1 MRRLKLL
8 RRLNGII
15 IVVVFALAPRLSVAA
30 TSAEKLFVQANK
42 FYEAKEFD
50 KAIQAYQS
58 VLKQSLESASL
69 YYNLGNAYFKKGD
82 LGHAILYYLKAK
94 RLDPSDGDI
103 AHNLAFAKQFSRVQ
117 MEGVQL
123 NPISSLLIALID
135 PYRFE
140 TLAWVSS
147 GCFILLFLFLI
158 ARFGVGIRTAG
169 VKLAV
174 VLTSVLLAVS
184 VSLTMYKY
192 KYEFLTRRAVI
203 IAEEA
208 PVLTGP
214 TEQSDIELQGAPGL
228 IVEILAETPE
238 YYNVLFE
245 NKRRGWIKRD
255 LVAEV

>member
-1 MRRLKLL
+1 LL
-8 RRLNGII
+8 RRLNCII
-15 IVVVFALAPRLSVAA
+15 IAAFFAFAPRLSVAT
-30 TSAEKLFVQANK
+30 TSAGEQFAQANK
-42 FYEAKEFD
+42 LYEAKEFD

-58 VLKQSLESASL
+58 VLSQGVESSSL

-82 LGHAILYYLKAK
+82 LGYAILYYLKAK
-94 RLDPSDGDI
+94 RLDPSDDDI

-117 MEGVQL
+117 MEGVEL
-123 NPISSLLIALID
+123 NPISSFLVSLVD
-135 PYRFE
+135 PYRLE
-140 TLAWVSS
+140 TLAWISS

-158 ARFGVGIRTAG
+158 ARFGLGIRTAG
-169 VKLAV
+169 VRLAAV
-174 VLTSVLLAVS
+174 VTLVLLVVS
-184 VSLTMYKY
+184 VGLTTFKY
-192 KYEFLTRRAVI
+192 RHDYLTRRAVI

-214 TEQSDIELQGAPGL
+214 TEQSDVELQGAPGL

>member
-1 MRRLKLL
+1 ML
-8 RRLNGII
+8 RRLYCII
-15 IVVVFALAPRLSVAA
+15 IAAFFAFTPRPSVAA
-30 TSAEKLFVQANK
+30 TSVSEEFAQANK
-42 FYEAKEFD
+42 SYEAKEFD
-50 KAIQAYQS
+50 KAIQAYRS
-58 VLKQSLESASL
+58 VLSQGVESASL

-94 RLDPSDGDI
+94 RLDPSDEDI

-123 NPISSLLIALID
+123 NPISSFLVSLID
-135 PYRFE
+135 PYRLE
-140 TLAWVSS
+140 TLAWISS
-147 GCFILLFLFLI
+147 GCFVLLFLFLI
-158 ARFGVGIRTAG
+158 ARFGLGLRTAG
-169 VKLAV
+169 VRLAA
-174 VLTSVLLAVS
+174 VLTLVLLVVS
-184 VSLTMYKY
+184 VSLTTFKY
-192 KYEFLTRRAVI
+192 RHEFLTRRAVI

-214 TEQSDIELQGAPGL
+214 TEQSDVELQGAPGL

-245 NKRRGWIKRD
+245 NKRRGWIQRD